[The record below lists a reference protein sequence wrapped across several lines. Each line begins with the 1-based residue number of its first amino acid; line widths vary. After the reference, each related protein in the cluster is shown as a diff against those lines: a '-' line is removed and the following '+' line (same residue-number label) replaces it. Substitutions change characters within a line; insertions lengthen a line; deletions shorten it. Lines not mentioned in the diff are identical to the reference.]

1 MTEETIP
8 EKKKGFLASFPV
20 SYWVAIFLEF
30 LERGAYYGMNAVL
43 AVYLNEKLG
52 FSHESVGFLQG
63 FVYALTYVVPIAGGA
78 LAERFGYRRMLLF
91 AFSLL
96 TLGYFGAGNVDKY
109 GMIFLFLL
117 VMATGSGLFKPIIT
131 GTVARTTTKENSGFG
146 FGVYYWSINLG
157 AFVFPLFVSWLK
169 GNFDWKYIFFASAAW
184 CALMYIPTIF
194 FYKEPDRPK
203 STKTAKQV
211 AKEAVTVL
219 SDSRFMLMI
228 LVYSC
233 FWILYFQL
241 FGSVLWYMRDFINRS
256 VVTDWMSGIFFLK
269 LFTFDV
275 EFVTIIN
282 AGVIII
288 LVLLVS
294 RITNKLKPIPVI
306 SVGIIIGSA
315 GFVVLAFTHSPWM
328 FILGIAVFSLG
339 EMTAHPKYYSY
350 IGMVAPKDKVALYMG
365 YAFLY
370 GVIGSLFGSN
380 FGAVMYERMLE
391 PLAPPPEQVQAGMA
405 LAPDTIAQ
413 ISKFWMIFAVM
424 GVACLIGMLL
434 YNRFFAEDTPRA
446 NRQAGKIMLGIYLI
460 FCIAGIYFFLQ
471 ATFLAEQIQWRMMI
485 QSLILLVLGA
495 GGLFLSFK
503 KSE

>member
-1 MTEETIP
+1 MHEEMKQT
-8 EKKKGFLASFPV
+8 KKKGFLGSFP
-20 SYWVAIFLEF
+20 STYWVAIFLEF

-52 FSHESVGFLQG
+52 FSPESVGFLQG
-63 FVYALTYVVPIAGGA
+63 FVYALTYIMPIAGGA
-78 LAERFGYRRMLLF
+78 LAERLGYRKMLLM

-96 TLGYFGAGNVDKY
+96 TVGYFAAGNFDKY
-109 GMIFLFLL
+109 GLIFLFLL
-117 VMATGSGLFKPIIT
+117 IMATGSGLFKPIIT

-169 GNFDWKYIFFASAAW
+169 GNFAWKYIFFASAAW
-184 CALMYIPTIF
+184 CFLMYIPTVF
-194 FYKEPDRPK
+194 FYKEPDRPQ
-203 STKTAKQV
+203 STKTARQV
-211 AKEAVTVL
+211 AKEAVLVL

-233 FWILYFQL
+233 FWILYFQM

-256 VVTDWMSGIFFLK
+256 VVSDWMSQIFFLK
-269 LFTFDV
+269 LFTFDA

-282 AGVIII
+282 AGTIIL

-294 RITNKLKPIPVI
+294 RVCNKLKPLPVI
-306 SVGIIIGSA
+306 ATGIIIGAA
-315 GFVVLAFTHSPWM
+315 GFVVLALTTNPWM

-350 IGMVAPKDKVALYMG
+350 IGMVAPKDNVAVYMG
-365 YAFLY
+365 YGFLY

-380 FGAVMYERMLE
+380 FGAILYERMLE

-405 LAPDTIAQ
+405 LAPSVLGQ
-413 ISKFWMIFAVM
+413 IRVFWLIFAVL
-424 GVACLIGMLL
+424 GVVCLIGMLF
-434 YNRFFAEDTPRA
+434 YNRFFAEDTPA
-446 NRQAGKIMLGIYLI
+446 TNRLAWKIMLGIYVI
-460 FCIAGIYFFLQ
+460 FCISGIYFFLKS
-471 ATFLAEQIQWRMMI
+471 TFLSELTQWRMLV
-485 QSLILLVLGA
+485 QSVILLGLGA
-495 GGLFLSFK
+495 GGIRLSLK
-503 KSE
+503 KES